1 MSSVVKILAV
11 GLLGAFLGACGGGGG
26 GGGGGDSDSNSIGG
40 DGDETF
46 ETAGTITGTVND
58 SVNGVVINN
67 RATGPD
73 PFDIHAFTAPSAGN
87 YSVLLNWSDAAQDL
101 DLEVY
106 HLAVDNTDPV
116 GESKAINTDFERVND
131 IVLAGGD
138 IVHIR
143 VLAWDTN
150 DIEQSYTVTVQ

>member
-1 MSSVVKILAV
+1 MANTLAV
-11 GLLGAFLGACGGGGG
+11 VVLGASLGACGGGGG
-26 GGGGGDSDSNSIGG
+26 GGGGGGDSANNGFVG

-46 ETAGTITGTVND
+46 ETAGTITDTVND

-67 RATGPD
+67 RATGED

-87 YSVLLNWSDAAQDL
+87 YNVLLSWGDAAIDL

-106 HLAVDNTDPV
+106 NLAVDNTDPV
-116 GESKAINTDFERVND
+116 GESKNVNTDVEQVND

-138 IVHIR
+138 VVHIR
-143 VLAWDTN
+143 VLAWN
-150 DIEQSYTVTVQ
+150 SNGVEQSYTLTVQ